1 MLFNPLMNRSVAI
14 LLLAF
19 ASASFAQDE
28 PTATPTPSPSATV
41 PTLGPTPLSQKP
53 QKRGF
58 FGRIL
63 HPFSS
68 SAGRPPVF
76 HDPKLRGLVL
86 DLQVLPQTVKLSEI
100 RQLEVKLTVTNK
112 SKRAISLDFPNDQRI
127 DIYLMNSAE
136 AVLTRWSDTHAVVE
150 KPGIVLIN
158 PQEHVEYNQSIATRD
173 LTPNKVFIV
182 EAFFP
187 KYLELRVRQ
196 KFLTAP

>member
-1 MLFNPLMNRSVAI
+1 MTRSVAI

-19 ASASFAQDE
+19 ASASFAQE
-28 PTATPTPSPSATV
+28 VPTATPTRPPSESV
-41 PTLGPTPLSQKP
+41 PTLEPAPLSQKP
-53 QKRGF
+53 QKRSF
-58 FGRIL
+58 LGRML

-68 SAGRPPVF
+68 SSDRPPVF

-86 DLQVLPQTVKLSEI
+86 DLEVSPQTVKLSEI

-127 DIYLMNSAE
+127 DIQLMNSAE
-136 AVLTRWSDTHAVVE
+136 VVLTKWSETHAVVE

-187 KYLELRVRQ
+187 KYAELRVRQ

>member
-1 MLFNPLMNRSVAI
+1 MNRSVAI
-14 LLLAF
+14 LLFAF

-28 PTATPTPSPSATV
+28 PTAAPTPSPSETA
-41 PTLGPTPLSQKP
+41 PTLGPTPLAQKP
-53 QKRGF
+53 LKRGF
-58 FGRIL
+58 LGRML

-68 SAGRPPVF
+68 SSDRPPVF

-86 DLQVLPQTVKLSEI
+86 DLQVSPQTVKLSEI

-127 DIYLMNSAE
+127 DIHLMDSAE
-136 AVLTRWSDTHAVVE
+136 VVLTRWSDTHAVVE

-187 KYLELRVRQ
+187 KYPELRVRQ

>member
-1 MLFNPLMNRSVAI
+1 MNRSVAI

-28 PTATPTPSPSATV
+28 PTATQAASPSEPV
-41 PTLGPTPLSQKP
+41 PTLDQTPLSQKP
-53 QKRGF
+53 QKRGWL
-58 FGRIL
+58 GRML

-68 SAGRPPVF
+68 SSDQPITF

-86 DLQVLPQTVKLSEI
+86 DLQISPQTVKLSEI

-112 SKRAISLDFPNDQRI
+112 SKRPITLDFPNDQRI
-127 DIYLMNSAE
+127 DVQLMNSAE
-136 AVLTRWSDTHAVVE
+136 VVLTRWSETHAIVE

-187 KYLELRVRQ
+187 KYPELRARQ

>member
-1 MLFNPLMNRSVAI
+1 MKSSVAM

-19 ASASFAQDE
+19 ASASFAQE
-28 PTATPTPSPSATV
+28 VTTLTPTPTQSEPV
-41 PTLGPTPLSQKP
+41 PALEPTPLSQKP
-53 QKRGF
+53 QKRGWL
-58 FGRIL
+58 GRMM

-68 SAGRPPVF
+68 SSDRPANYR
-76 HDPKLRGLVL
+76 DPKLRGLML
-86 DLQVLPQTVKLSEI
+86 DLQISPQTVKLSEI

-112 SKRAISLDFPNDQRI
+112 SKRPITLDFPNDQRI
-127 DIYLMNSAE
+127 DVQLMNSAE
-136 AVLTRWSDTHAVVE
+136 AVLTKWSETHAVVE

-173 LTPNKVFIV
+173 LTPNKVFVV

-187 KYLELRVRQ
+187 KYPELRVRQ

>member
-1 MLFNPLMNRSVAI
+1 MTRSVVI
-14 LLLAF
+14 LLLAL
-19 ASASFAQDE
+19 ASASFAQE
-28 PTATPTPSPSATV
+28 VTTATPTPTPSEAV
-41 PTLGPTPLSQKP
+41 PALEPTPLSQKP
-53 QKRGF
+53 QKRSWL
-58 FGRIL
+58 GRML

-68 SAGRPPVF
+68 SPGRPAPI

-86 DLQVLPQTVKLSEI
+86 DLEVSPQTVKLSEI

-112 SKRAISLDFPNDQRI
+112 SKRPITLDFPNDQRI
-127 DIYLMNSAE
+127 DIQLMNSAE
-136 AVLTRWSDTHAVVE
+136 VALTKWSDTHAVVE

-187 KYLELRVRQ
+187 KYPELRARQ